1 MNIELTSKD
10 NTNLLKNEKYL
21 LNWLSNNS
29 NISLNKFNITE
40 RNK

>member
-29 NISLNKFNITE
+29 NINLNKFNITE